1 MESKERRASIHKIIF
16 FFFVEDKCAR
26 CDVHAHC
33 ENGKCVCDGGFYG
46 GGTRGDCF
54 RIGGELLVRFY
65 MTSGLPY
72 WCPQTIKVNTH
83 LHTPK

>member
-1 MESKERRASIHKIIF
+1 MRIF

-33 ENGKCVCDGGFYG
+33 ENGRCVCDGGFYG
-46 GGTRGDCF
+46 GGYRGDCF
-54 RIGGELLVRFY
+54 RIGGELMVCFY
-65 MTSGLPY
+65 MTSRPPHC
-72 WCPQTIKVNTH
+72 CPKTIKVNNTH

>member
-1 MESKERRASIHKIIF
+1 MRIF

-33 ENGKCVCDGGFYG
+33 ENGRCVCDGGFYG
-46 GGTRGDCF
+46 GGSRGDCF
-54 RIGGELLVRFY
+54 RIGGELIVPFY
-65 MTSGLPY
+65 MTSRPPY
-72 WCPQTIKVNTH
+72 WCLKTIKVNTH